1 MGKANK
7 KEQNDFNK
15 LIINEKEEKNIK
27 LSKVRKFLGID
38 KQKEEK
44 LKIENIRYKE
54 TITKL
59 EKELKIAEKNLNESK
74 VKILKKWTDI
84 ISEEN
89 ENYSNKYD
97 ELDKKLSEV
106 RSDYKDSLEAKKDKY
121 PKLGLFAR
129 NKKKE
134 LSKQM
139 KALSFNY
146 EQEENNLIQ
155 EILQMKEENVDVL
168 NEKTNAMK
176 QEVYDL
182 ERKENAY
189 IKELKLQ
196 IEEEIQRHEDEIRKY
211 ESKGFGRYPITQGGK
226 PEGIKWKILKSDGN
240 KALIITEKAI
250 ECMKYN
256 EKYEPINW
264 SECTLRK
271 WLNDEFLNKAFT
283 EEERSLIINS
293 SISNKSM
300 DEDVEIDWGLDTTDR
315 IFLLSVYE
323 AEMYFESEEDRCAIP
338 TKLAK
343 AKGAYVED
351 CGENKG
357 NTSWWLRSL
366 GYDDDTSAS
375 IVSYD
380 GYIDDIGYSVNDEE
394 VAIRPALWIK
404 LE

>member
-38 KQKEEK
+38 EQKEEK

-121 PKLGLFAR
+121 RKLGLFER

-155 EILQMKEENVDVL
+155 EILQFP
-168 NEKTNAMK
+168 AF
-176 QEVYDL
+176 
-182 ERKENAY
+182 
-189 IKELKLQ
+189 LKP
-196 IEEEIQRHEDEIRKY
+196 R
-211 ESKGFGRYPITQGGK
+211 
-226 PEGIKWKILKSDGN
+226 
-240 KALIITEKAI
+240 
-250 ECMKYN
+250 
-256 EKYEPINW
+256 
-264 SECTLRK
+264 
-271 WLNDEFLNKAFT
+271 
-283 EEERSLIINS
+283 
-293 SISNKSM
+293 
-300 DEDVEIDWGLDTTDR
+300 
-315 IFLLSVYE
+315 
-323 AEMYFESEEDRCAIP
+323 
-338 TKLAK
+338 
-343 AKGAYVED
+343 
-351 CGENKG
+351 
-357 NTSWWLRSL
+357 
-366 GYDDDTSAS
+366 
-375 IVSYD
+375 
-380 GYIDDIGYSVNDEE
+380 
-394 VAIRPALWIK
+394 
-404 LE
+404 